1 MVAPRT
7 PRCTPVA
14 PGHAARVAS
23 LAAAGHTSRMA
34 EQRKVGKRLSSG
46 AVVVRESDAGVRFL
60 LLRAFDHWD
69 FPKGIVE
76 DGEEPLQAAQRE
88 IEEET
93 TLNDLEFAWGET
105 FIETG
110 PYARGKTARYYI
122 ARTLSVTI
130 ELPINPELG
139 RAEHSEFRWV
149 DYDEAMKLTSPRVR
163 PVIKWA
169 ANVMNL

>member
-1 MVAPRT
+1 MTRQA
-7 PRCTPVA
+7 
-14 PGHAARVAS
+14 
-23 LAAAGHTSRMA
+23 
-34 EQRKVGKRLSSG
+34 KVGKRLSAG
-46 AVVVRESDAGVRFL
+46 AVVVRDTPQGLLFL

-76 DGEEPLQAAQRE
+76 DGELPLDAARRE

-93 TLNDLEFAWGET
+93 TLCDLEFFWGET
-105 FIETG
+105 YIETG
-110 PYARGKTARYYI
+110 PYSRGKTARYYI
-122 ARTLSVTI
+122 ARTLTATI
-130 ELPINPELG
+130 DLPINLELG

-149 DYDEAMKLTSPRVR
+149 DYDEAIRLTSPRVK

>member
-1 MVAPRT
+1 MN
-7 PRCTPVA
+7 
-14 PGHAARVAS
+14 
-23 LAAAGHTSRMA
+23 
-34 EQRKVGKRLSSG
+34 EQRKIGKRLSSG
-46 AVVVRESDAGVRFL
+46 AVVVRETGQGLRFL

-76 DGEEPLQAAQRE
+76 DGEGPLEAAQRE

-93 TLNDLEFAWGET
+93 TLCDLEFVWGET

-110 PYARGKTARYYI
+110 PYSRGKTARYYI
-122 ARTLSVTI
+122 VRTRCAKI
-130 ELPINPELG
+130 DLPVNPELG
-139 RAEHSEFRWV
+139 RAEHSEYRWV
-149 DYDEAMKLTSPRVR
+149 DYDEAMQLTSPRVR

>member
-1 MVAPRT
+1 MP
-7 PRCTPVA
+7 
-14 PGHAARVAS
+14 
-23 LAAAGHTSRMA
+23 
-34 EQRKVGKRLSSG
+34 EQRKIGKRLSSG
-46 AVVVRESDAGVRFL
+46 AVVVRETGDGLRFL

-76 DGEEPLQAAQRE
+76 DGESPLQAARRE

-93 TLNDLEFAWGET
+93 TLCDLEFVWGET
-105 FIETG
+105 FVETG
-110 PYARGKTARYYI
+110 PYSRGKTARYYI
-122 ARTLSVTI
+122 ARTVTFSI